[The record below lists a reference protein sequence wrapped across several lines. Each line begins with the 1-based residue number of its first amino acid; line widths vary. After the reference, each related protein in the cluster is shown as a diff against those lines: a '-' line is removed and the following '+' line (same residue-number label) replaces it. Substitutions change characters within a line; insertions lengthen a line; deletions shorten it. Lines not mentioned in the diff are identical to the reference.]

1 MSSTILKTVESLEK
15 ELLAFLSQVSAA
27 HPKEFILRIVDGAS
41 SHKSK
46 DLEIPENLRLIRLPA
61 YAPELNRWSMFGM
74 ICGRKPSPIA

>member
-1 MSSTILKTVESLEK
+1 MKTVESLEK

-27 HPKEFILRIVDGAS
+27 HPKEYIRMIVDGAS

-61 YAPELNRWSMFGM
+61 SAPELNR
-74 ICGRKPSPIA
+74 